1 MALRIA
7 LNRVLSRISLSLFL
21 SSGPSAHYAHIV
33 VVAVW
38 SAISIR
44 SKIFCAV
51 PLPGTASTS
60 QLHICLCQLLCA
72 IAHVDTLMPTVPTVC
87 ACVRPGLDSNRRN

>member
-7 LNRVLSRISLSLFL
+7 LNRVLNAAHFSLSLL
-21 SSGPSAHYAHIV
+21 SGPSAHYAHIV

-44 SKIFCAV
+44 SEIFCAV
-51 PLPGTASTS
+51 PLPGTA
-60 QLHICLCQLLCA
+60 
-72 IAHVDTLMPTVPTVC
+72 
-87 ACVRPGLDSNRRN
+87 

>member
-7 LNRVLSRISLSLFL
+7 LNRVLNPAGTAHFSIDSLSLSVSF
-21 SSGPSAHYAHIV
+21 SGPSAHYAHIV

-44 SKIFCAV
+44 SEIFCAV
-51 PLPGTASTS
+51 PLPGTA
-60 QLHICLCQLLCA
+60 
-72 IAHVDTLMPTVPTVC
+72 
-87 ACVRPGLDSNRRN
+87 